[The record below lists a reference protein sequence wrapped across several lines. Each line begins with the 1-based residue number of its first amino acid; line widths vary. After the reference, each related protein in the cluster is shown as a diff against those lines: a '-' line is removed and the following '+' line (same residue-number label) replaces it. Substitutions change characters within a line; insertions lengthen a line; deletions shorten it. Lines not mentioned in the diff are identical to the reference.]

1 MYSTTDKN
9 GMIGGSTDKNGT
21 IGHSTDKNGMI
32 GRSTDKKGTIE
43 RSTDKNGTIISS
55 KDKNGTIACSVPSF
69 LLGCTLRRSRFRSV
83 NTIFHV
89 PVQQAGERVLLV
101 TPLIQTDEGWQ
112 SVRV

>member
-9 GMIGGSTDKNGT
+9 GMIGGLTDKNGT
-21 IGHSTDKNGMI
+21 IG
-32 GRSTDKKGTIE
+32 
-43 RSTDKNGTIISS
+43 RSTDKNGTIMSS
-55 KDKNGTIACSVPSF
+55 KDKNGMIARSVPPF
-69 LLGCTLRRSRFRSV
+69 LMGCALRRSRFGSV

-112 SVRV
+112 SVGV